1 MAATTT
7 AVNACDVVIK
17 LDNSAGVLT
26 DISGSSN
33 NVKFELTNDTGS
45 ATVFGSD
52 WKITLCCKG
61 EVAITL
67 EVLYT
72 TDHLEARA
80 LLTDWWFN
88 HKCEARTLQVF
99 VPDASAGS
107 DIYTVEVIQEK
118 MSLPFSS
125 SDAAPI
131 LISTSMKNTGA
142 MVPTTVAS

>member
-1 MAATTT
+1 MPATTT

-17 LDNSAGVLT
+17 LDNGAGVPV

-45 ATVFGSD
+45 QTVFGSD

-61 EVAITL
+61 EAAITL

-72 TDHLEARA
+72 TAHTEARA
-80 LLTDWWFN
+80 MLMDWWFN
-88 HKCEARTLQVF
+88 HKCDQRTLAVY
-99 VPDASAGS
+99 VPDDSAGS

-118 MSLPFSS
+118 MSLPLSS

-131 LISTSMKNTGA
+131 LMSCSLKNAGPI
-142 MVPTTVAS
+142 VPTTVAS